1 MNKKNY
7 TLILFFVL
15 CHQILPQDLNNSIL
29 IEVPFIK
36 TNTFH
41 QEYSN
46 LLLKVEN
53 EQTGFTSG
61 FGIHYSW
68 RFPFIFGTLFEIRP
82 GIFISD
88 PYLMGVD
95 LGIYIRQK
103 IYKNFFV
110 IIGSN
115 IHFNFGF
122 SEGQLSWKRSSVG
135 GIYFSPGISIGY
147 KFSQR
152 ISSFLGYHVLLKNNW
167 RESWSVSYR
176 ESNYSKSTEKLYWI
190 LKLGM
195 ELNF

>member
-1 MNKKNY
+1 MNYKNY
-7 TLILFFVL
+7 TLILFFVF
-15 CHQILPQDLNNSIL
+15 CYQILPQDLNNSIL

-41 QEYSN
+41 REFSN
-46 LLLKVEN
+46 LLLIVEN

-68 RFPFIFGTLFEIRP
+68 RFPFIFRTLFEIRP

-103 IYKNFFV
+103 LYKNLFV

-115 IHFNFGF
+115 IHYNFGF
-122 SEGQLSWKRSSVG
+122 SEGQISWKRSSLG
-135 GIYFSPGISIGY
+135 GLYFSPGASLGY
-147 KFSQR
+147 SFSQR
-152 ISSFLGYHVLLKNNW
+152 ISTFLGYHALLKNNW

-176 ESNYSKSTEKLYWI
+176 ESSYSQSAEKLFWI
-190 LKLGM
+190 IKLGM
-195 ELNF
+195 EFNF